1 LRRKTRILA
10 KTKSHSPPGYEHL
23 FFDHGKQVSSS
34 VLGQFAINA
43 WEVVSPKTLM
53 ETGKLNMD
61 KGVDMPAEDGRF
73 KSASILK

>member
-1 LRRKTRILA
+1 VTGVFTVSCDTSLFLRLHQSIVA
-10 KTKSHSPPGYEHL
+10 
-23 FFDHGKQVSSS
+23 SSD